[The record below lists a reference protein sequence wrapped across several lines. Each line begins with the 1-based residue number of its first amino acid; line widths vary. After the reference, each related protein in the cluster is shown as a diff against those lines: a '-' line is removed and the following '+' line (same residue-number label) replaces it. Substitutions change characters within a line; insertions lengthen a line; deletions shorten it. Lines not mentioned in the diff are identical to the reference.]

1 MIWKKSPMVKFAS
14 WTVVVLLLAFALFPL
29 YWMVA
34 TSLKT
39 SEQATQI
46 PSALLPITPTIEGYV
61 DGWTSRPFGRYF
73 FNTAAIAI
81 GTTIVATAFALFAS
95 YGFSRFRLTVGP
107 LLLTVLLIFQ
117 MFPSSLLIVPY
128 FMLMRQVNLI
138 NTHWALILA
147 YTSFSLPICIWMLKA
162 FFDNIP
168 KSIEEAGLIDGGT
181 RWQVLIHIVLPM
193 SLPGIGAAVIY
204 IFIHAWKEYIFA
216 LTLATNRDMYV
227 ISVGI
232 AAFIGE
238 HTTDWNEMMAM
249 SVISVIPVI
258 VLFVFLQRHL
268 VSGLTA
274 GAVKG

>member
-1 MIWKKSPMVKFAS
+1 MKKSLPLRLAS
-14 WTVVVLLLAFALFPL
+14 WAVIAVLVAFAIFPL

-39 SEQATQI
+39 ASQATAI
-46 PSALLPITPTIEGYV
+46 PSTLVPSPPTAEGYV

-73 FNTAAIAI
+73 LNTAILAV
-81 GTTIVATAFALFAS
+81 GTTVVATVFALFAS

-128 FMLMRQVNLI
+128 FMLMRQLQLI
-138 NTHWALILA
+138 NTYWALILA

-162 FFDNIP
+162 FFDSIP
-168 KSIEEAGLIDGGT
+168 SSIEDAGLIDGCS
-181 RWQVLIHIVLPM
+181 RWQVLLHIVLPL
-193 SLPGIGAAVIY
+193 SLPGVGAAVIY
-204 IFIHAWKEYIFA
+204 IFIHAWKEYVFA

-227 ISVGI
+227 VSVGI

-249 SVISVIPVI
+249 SVISIIPVV
-258 VLFVFLQRHL
+258 VLFILLQRHL